1 MPLPVFSDTYY
12 WEVRLPLREADS
24 YGVFTAGQAAQG
36 GGQRDA
42 NLFFPLFSVIVVIV
56 GKEMELQYTYWKDG
70 AFFVGFLDDYP
81 DDSTQGVSLAEL
93 KEALIEVYQIKQE
106 EKEHLAKIRK
116 TGKIK
121 IPA

>member
-1 MPLPVFSDTYY
+1 
-12 WEVRLPLREADS
+12 
-24 YGVFTAGQAAQG
+24 
-36 GGQRDA
+36 
-42 NLFFPLFSVIVVIV
+42 
-56 GKEMELQYTYWKDG
+56 MELQYTYWQDG

-93 KEALIEVYQIKQE
+93 EEALIEIYEIKQE

-116 TGKIK
+116 TGKLK